1 MPLPFVSTHM
11 LGQFS
16 LSQDLTREGCQQR
29 WGRCGAEQS
38 WNPSGKTG
46 GWPGPAHH

>member
-1 MPLPFVSTHM
+1 MPPPFASTHM

-16 LSQDLTREGCQQR
+16 LSQDLTREGWQRR
-29 WGRCGAEQS
+29 WGRCRAERS

-46 GWPGPAHH
+46 RRPGPAHH